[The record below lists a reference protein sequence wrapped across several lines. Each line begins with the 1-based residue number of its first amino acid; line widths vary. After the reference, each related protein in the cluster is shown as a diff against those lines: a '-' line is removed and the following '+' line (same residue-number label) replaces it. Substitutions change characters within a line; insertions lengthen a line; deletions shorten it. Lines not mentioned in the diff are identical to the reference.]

1 MDDKVTSHVITVF
14 SNQVEFLKDVINDL
28 RKKLNEAEAKLDVS
42 EMENSRLQD
51 DVDELIESGRFYVQE
66 CKHLREF
73 IDRINRLLPEGE
85 RMETYW
91 SEVEYD
97 DDDLEK
103 RFGSLALGPKTTT
116 ESGKGCGNADEK

>member
-1 MDDKVTSHVITVF
+1 MDAETTSNVIKVF
-14 SNQVEFLKDVINDL
+14 SNQVEFLKEVINDL
-28 RKKLNEAEAKLDVS
+28 RKKLNEAEAKLDVK

-51 DVDELIESGRFYVQE
+51 DVDELVETGRYYVEE

-73 IDRINRLLPEGE
+73 IDRINRLLPEDE

-91 SEVEYD
+91 SEVEYS

-103 RFGSLALGPKTTT
+103 RFGSLALGPKTTL
-116 ESGKGCGNADEK
+116 ESGRGCGNDESK